1 MTEQSTRVR
10 HELAA
15 PSQRDLILILV
26 AVTAVSTSG
35 PLIAATVAPAMA
47 IAFWRNALAGGLL
60 ASVATVRR
68 RREIGALSSVEWG
81 LIGSAGLLLAAHFAT
96 WITSLRYTSVASSTA
111 LVATQPAWAAL
122 LARLHGARI
131 HRAAWVGI
139 AVAVAGAALL
149 TGLDLRLSSRAL
161 AGDLLALIG
170 GIFAAGYVTAG
181 AAVRRTVDTTTYT
194 TLCYSTTAALLLIVC
209 LAGHQQLTGYT
220 HLDWARI
227 AALTAGAQLLGH
239 SVFNRVLRTTSATV
253 VSISILFEVPGATL
267 IAALFLHQ
275 PVRVSQVPAAL
286 LLLAGVALVIRAGG
300 QGMPAE

>member
-1 MTEQSTRVR
+1 M
-10 HELAA
+10 
-15 PSQRDLILILV
+15 LILV

-60 ASVATVRR
+60 SSVAAVRR
-68 RREIGALSSVEWG
+68 RHEIGALSRIEWG

-122 LARLHGARI
+122 LARFHGARI

-139 AVAVAGAALL
+139 AVAVTGAALL

-170 GIFAAGYVTAG
+170 GVFAAGYVTAG

-194 TLCYSTTAALLLIVC
+194 TLCYSTTAALLLVVC
-209 LAGHQQLTGYT
+209 LAGHQQLTGYS